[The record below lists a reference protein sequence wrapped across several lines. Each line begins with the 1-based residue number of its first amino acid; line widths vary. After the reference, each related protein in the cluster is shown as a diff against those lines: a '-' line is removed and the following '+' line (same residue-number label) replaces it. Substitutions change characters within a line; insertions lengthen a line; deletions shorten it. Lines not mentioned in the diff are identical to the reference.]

1 MNVCPARRSRG
12 TLRFAARPTALTVGR
27 HKTMTTYF
35 SDREQGPRPRTEE
48 VVSPAVWAG
57 IVGLVQS
64 LIATGAFGAK
74 YPETCPDGQG
84 PIGTD
89 ESALA
94 LAVKA
99 EMPGLPWPL
108 ETTERV
114 QQDRFSKEQPFAPD
128 TLLALDFIEFSHRMV
143 AKPIEGSYHSHF
155 RHHHLSF
162 DEDEGRQV
170 FREDINRIFSRNN
183 LAFELR
189 PDGQVVRLASAVLSE
204 SLSSARFRTGDSTLD
219 GMLEESRAKFLN
231 PSASIRREAVER
243 LWDSWERLKSLDSP
257 GNKKQ
262 SIESL
267 LLRAA
272 PDAEFR
278 SALEAEARALTEI
291 GNSFHIRHFEVTQ
304 SAVTDSAHIDYLF
317 HRLYSLVVLLL
328 SKRRGTP

>member
-1 MNVCPARRSRG
+1 MSE
-12 TLRFAARPTALTVGR
+12 
-27 HKTMTTYF
+27 YF

-48 VVSPAVWAG
+48 IVSPSVWGG
-57 IVGLVQS
+57 IVGLVHA

-84 PIGTD
+84 TVGTD
-89 ESALA
+89 QSALA
-94 LAVKA
+94 LAVKS
-99 EMPGLPWPL
+99 EIPGLPWPL
-108 ETTERV
+108 VTTETV
-114 QQDRFSKEQPFAPD
+114 QQGFFSEEKPFAPS
-128 TLLALDFIEFSHRMV
+128 TLLVLDFIEFCHRML
-143 AKPIEGSYHSHF
+143 AKPIKGSYHSYF
-155 RHHHLSF
+155 RHNHLSF
-162 DEDEGRQV
+162 DESEGKKV
-170 FREDINRIFSRNN
+170 FHEDINRIFSRNN

-189 PDGQVVRLASAVLSE
+189 PDGKFVRLAPTVLSE

-243 LWDSWERLKSLDSP
+243 LWDCWERLKSLDSP

-278 SALEAEARALTEI
+278 STLETEARALTEI
-291 GNSFHIRHFEVTQ
+291 GNSFHIRHSEVTQ

-317 HRLYSLVVLLL
+317 HRLYSLVTLLL
-328 SKRRGTP
+328 LKRGGTP

>member
-1 MNVCPARRSRG
+1 MHY
-12 TLRFAARPTALTVGR
+12 VGL
-27 HKTMTTYF
+27 HEIMTEYF
-35 SDREQGPRPRTEE
+35 SDRGQGRRPRTEE
-48 VVSPAVWAG
+48 VVSPAAWGG

-94 LAVKA
+94 FAVHA
-99 EMPGLPWPL
+99 EIPGLPWPL
-108 ETTERV
+108 ETTKRI
-114 QQDRFSKEQPFAPD
+114 QQGFLSEEQPFAPD
-128 TLLALDFIEFSHRMV
+128 TLLVLDFIEFCHRLV
-143 AKPIEGSYHSHF
+143 AKPIEGSYHSFF

-162 DEDEGRQV
+162 DEAEGKQV
-170 FREDINRIFSRNN
+170 FREDINRIFLRNN

-189 PDGQVVRLASAVLSE
+189 PDGQVVRLAPTVLRE
-204 SLSSARFRTGDSTLD
+204 SLASARFRTGDSTLD
-219 GMLEESRAKFLN
+219 GMLEDSRAKFLN

-243 LWDSWERLKSLDSP
+243 LWDCWERLKSLDSP

-272 PDAEFR
+272 PDAAFR
-278 SALEAEARALTEI
+278 SVLETEARALTEI
-291 GNSFHIRHFEVTQ
+291 GNSFHIRHAEVTQ
-304 SAVTDSAHIDYLF
+304 SPVADSAHIDYLF
-317 HRLYSLVVLLL
+317 HRLYSLLALLL
-328 SKRRGTP
+328 LKRGHAP

>member
-1 MNVCPARRSRG
+1 
-12 TLRFAARPTALTVGR
+12 
-27 HKTMTTYF
+27 MTEYF
-35 SDREQGPRPRTEE
+35 SDREQGPRPRTEQ
-48 VVSPAVWAG
+48 VISPTVWGG

-89 ESALA
+89 ENALA
-94 LAVKA
+94 LAVHA
-99 EMPGLPWPL
+99 GMPGLPWPL
-108 ETTERV
+108 VTTEKI
-114 QQDRFSKEQPFAPD
+114 QQDYFSEEQPFAPD
-128 TLLALDFIEFSHRMV
+128 TLLVLDFIEFCHRMV
-143 AKPIEGSYHSHF
+143 AKPIKGSFHSFF

-162 DEDEGRQV
+162 DEAEGKQV

-189 PDGQVVRLASAVLSE
+189 PDGQVVRLAPAILGE

-231 PSASIRREAVER
+231 PSVAIRREAVER
-243 LWDSWERLKSLDSP
+243 LWDCWERLKSLDSP

-272 PDAEFR
+272 PDAAFH
-278 SALEAEARALTEI
+278 SVLKTEACALTEI
-291 GNSFHIRHFEVTQ
+291 GNSFHIRHSEVTQ

-317 HRLYSLVVLLL
+317 HRLYSLVTLLL
-328 SKRRGTP
+328 SKRGSAP